1 MDHLWLLTVRSGRRV
16 PALRSLLL
24 SLSLLVSWVGAG
36 EPRPPARPEGQSPS
50 RPAPETQAPPRV
62 FHYTM
67 SGGVRILL
75 FWANRDDVGGGRIVL
90 SGEPDSAPSTWRE
103 EVQVLFG
110 SKPERVPGKVNRWG
124 YGREWSTWRRGEA
137 GSKPVPL
144 SSVFEGFIRHS
155 SEETADQVAASVR
168 SENDQQSYWYDGM
181 RSTVLEDRALAEVRI
196 FATSSDFD
204 YRNPDPIF
212 ESYRLR
218 LAAGPPDR
226 TGRID
231 RSTRPEAVPCGF
243 LTAMRL
249 LIRRLT
255 ADPASLD
262 ELRAEGSSTSL
273 IYYYGAR
280 PYRLRIR
287 KVRDPDDFEAP
298 AVRGVSAGDKR
309 YIRFRRVSRVSFQVL
324 NLQESESQRF
334 RSMGTAG
341 GAVAGHP
348 PPDRT
353 QASMVAEGEAR
364 SYPGSGRQPRRGPR
378 RTGAERLLT
387 EAATGPCPTRLAVRC
402 RSSGRRS
409 SRSVCPPFRSR
420 RPLRTGRLQTRGVFS

>member
-16 PALRSLLL
+16 PALQSLLL

-137 GSKPVPL
+137 GSRPVPL

-181 RSTVLEDRALAEVRI
+181 RSTVLEDRALADVRI

-226 TGRID
+226 TRQID
-231 RSTRPEAVPCGF
+231 RRTGPEAVPCGF

-249 LIRRLT
+249 LILRLT
-255 ADPASLD
+255 ADPASLN
-262 ELRAEGSSTSL
+262 ELKAGGSPKSL

-287 KVRDPDDFEAP
+287 KVRDPEDFEAP
-298 AVRGVSAGDKR
+298 AVRGMSAGDER
-309 YIRFRRVSRVSFQVL
+309 SIRFQRVSRVSFQVL
-324 NLQESESQRF
+324 NLQNQS
-334 RSMGTAG
+334 RSDFDLWVPLEGPLRGIPLRIEHKPRWWLRVRLDLILDPAG
-341 GAVAGHP
+341 NPVAGLDAP
-348 PPDRT
+348 E
-353 QASMVAEGEAR
+353 QS
-364 SYPGSGRQPRRGPR
+364 GS
-378 RTGAERLLT
+378 
-387 EAATGPCPTRLAVRC
+387 
-402 RSSGRRS
+402 
-409 SRSVCPPFRSR
+409 
-420 RPLRTGRLQTRGVFS
+420 